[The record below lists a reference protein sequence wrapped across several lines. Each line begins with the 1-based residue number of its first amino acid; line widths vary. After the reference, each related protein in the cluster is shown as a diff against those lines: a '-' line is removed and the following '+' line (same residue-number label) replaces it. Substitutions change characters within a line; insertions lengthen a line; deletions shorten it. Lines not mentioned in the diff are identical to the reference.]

1 MKHLFFIYSS
11 RAKEKYIPDS
21 TDFSRMINANS
32 FEEAFKV
39 LQDTNYASYA
49 LGRSPFDYED
59 ILEEEKEDFKNE
71 LIKVG
76 AKDEILDIISL
87 KRENI
92 FKALKKIKSKDVILF
107 LEDHKSILNSFIKDL
122 ENGELEKAK
131 EKEEI
136 MEKKEKEFILKSEM
150 KSEGLSPFLAFLLK
164 KKRAEKI
171 IRIILSSKK
180 IGIEPESIIILI
192 NKVRAI

>member
-11 RAKEKYIPDS
+11 RAKEKHIPNN
-21 TDFSRMINANS
+21 TDFSRMINASS
-32 FEEAFKV
+32 FEEAFRV
-39 LQDTNYASYA
+39 LQDTNYAPYI
-49 LGRSPFDYED
+49 LGKSPFDYEE
-59 ILEEEKEDFKNE
+59 IIEKEKEDFKNE
-71 LIKVG
+71 LIKMG
-76 AKDEILDIISL
+76 AKEELLDIISL

-107 LEDHKSILNSFIKDL
+107 LEEHKSILNSFIKDL
-122 ENGELEKAK
+122 ENNDFLKAK
-131 EKEEI
+131 EKEEL
-136 MEKKEKEFILKSEM
+136 MEKREKEFILKSEM

-171 IRIILSSKK
+171 VRIILSSKK
-180 IGIEPESIIILI
+180 IEMPSENIIVLV